1 MEARWPEAGKGSS
14 TVVGD
19 AAEGPKGGRVLQQ
32 QSGRRQEGVAAPGL
46 DKTRESINECEK
58 NIRNNKM

>member
-1 MEARWPEAGKGSS
+1 VEARWPKAGEGSS

-19 AAEGPKGGRVLQQ
+19 AAEGPKGGRALQQ

-46 DKTRESINECEK
+46 DKTRESISEREK
-58 NIRNNKM
+58 NI